1 MKVNNIAIR
10 TIKQNSNYHKK
21 QRAENFGPLSLI
33 TILYYA
39 AHYDRSRHRWSV
51 HYLVFHE

>member
-1 MKVNNIAIR
+1 MKVKNIAIR
-10 TIKQNSNYHKK
+10 TIKQNSNHHKK

-39 AHYDRSRHRWSV
+39 AHYDHNRHR
-51 HYLVFHE
+51 